1 MNLYNLVCENM
12 AEKGM
17 LSWFE
22 KRRQTMT
29 LNLAQTLIVKV
40 ISTVNDLERAI
51 QAFSEGKNVDTV
63 KCIDRL
69 FVSEVE
75 IDNLRRAVL
84 EELTKGTLPFKYRED
99 LKALV
104 TRLDRLAD
112 HIKDAARSVK
122 ILVEIHAVIP
132 KEILALII
140 EMSKTLVKSIGF
152 VRSSIEFL
160 DETSSKSVE
169 FIQKVDDMEGLIDNL
184 HLLVKISFIKNSKK
198 IDFPIIMVLKDLV
211 DSIEYASDRCVST
224 ADFIR
229 LLLAGDS

>member
-1 MNLYNLVCENM
+1 M

-51 QAFSEGKNVDTV
+51 QTFSEGKNLETA

-75 IDNLRRAVL
+75 IDNLRRAVF

-122 ILVEIHAVIP
+122 ILVEINAVIP

-140 EMSKTLVKSIGF
+140 EMSKTLVKSIEF
-152 VRSSIEFL
+152 VRESIEFL
-160 DETSSKSVE
+160 GETPSKSME
-169 FIQKVDDMEGLIDNL
+169 FTKKVDEMEGLIDDK
-184 HLLVKISFIKNSKK
+184 HLLTKISFIKNSGKV
-198 IDFPIIMVLKDLV
+198 DFSIVMVLKDLV
-211 DSIEYASDRCVST
+211 DSIEYASDRCMST

-229 LLLAGDS
+229 VLAAGET

>member
-1 MNLYNLVCENM
+1 M

-29 LNLAQTLIVKV
+29 LNLAQNLILKV
-40 ISTVNDLERAI
+40 ISTVNDLEQAI
-51 QAFSEGKNVDTV
+51 QAFSEGKNVETV

-69 FVSEVE
+69 FVLEVE
-75 IDNLRRAVL
+75 IDDLRRAVFK
-84 EELTKGTLPFKYRED
+84 ELTKGTLPIKYRED
-99 LKALV
+99 LMSLV

-112 HIKDAARSVK
+112 NIKDAARSVK
-122 ILVEIHAVIP
+122 ILVETKAVIP
-132 KEILALII
+132 KEILAHII

-152 VRSSIEFL
+152 LRASIEIL
-160 DETSSKSVE
+160 GENPTKSVE
-169 FIQKVDDMEGLIDNL
+169 FTRKVDEMEGLIDDK
-184 HLLVKISFIKNSKK
+184 HLLAKISFIKNSTKVDPS
-198 IDFPIIMVLKDLV
+198 IVLVLKDLV

-229 LLLAGDS
+229 VLAAVEA